1 MICLYVM
8 LSGFV
13 SVCYA
18 DGLGNVRSLSVADG
32 LSNDFVLDMAA
43 DGNGFVWV
51 GTKSGLNKITGFGI
65 LKYTEKNSRLASN
78 FVNAL
83 YYEKTSRTMWVG
95 TLNGISIVDCMTGQ
109 MSVLNTSNGLA
120 QNAIAD
126 ISPAADGGVWILYMN
141 NGVQYYDV
149 RHKRL
154 MPQQSY
160 TLHTLH
166 TSSHCCMDNGAG
178 QLYIGHNGEGMSVVD
193 LKRNRIERFRHNSG
207 DPESVPSDNVRSI
220 VCDLSG
226 NVWVGTNNGLAL
238 FDPLARK
245 FHRVASP
252 DIGDNIYSM
261 YLASDGNL
269 LVACNLNGVSV
280 VNTRNVALGDVASV
294 AVSKLHIDNAA
305 CNAARAILNDVYG
318 NVWIGSYG
326 IGVAF
331 VNPRPAAFNI
341 LPEIMDTNGKVC
353 RVYGIT
359 ASKDGG
365 LWLGSD
371 GGLSLYKDSKVAGHW
386 RFDDIL
392 RRASAFV
399 YVMYE
404 DKNGNVWM
412 GLDDEGVIV
421 FNRNTHTFRCVGLS
435 SRALDIHA
443 FLELAD
449 GSMLIGTEL
458 GIYLYKDAKTEYLK
472 NISSQLS
479 SPTVYGLVL
488 DHKGQLWVGTDGGG
502 VNVFSKT
509 GKLVARLNE
518 SNGLA
523 SSRVN
528 QLFVAKDK
536 SVWIATGNGLCHVK
550 DVEKPDKIETFDS
563 ANGLT
568 DPYVMSVTQDN
579 NGQIWVSTFTDIACL
594 DATSRSFVVYDF
606 NVGVTAGGFVE
617 GSAALTTDGYV
628 YFGSPK
634 GVCRVNPQLLRI
646 QKKVSKVYVVGS
658 ETVASDTRHLVPLFP
673 EEGAYRLPYDAS
685 TIRIA
690 FSVADYGERG
700 KVEYAYCMEGLD
712 NKWVFTDG
720 DDEVA
725 FRNLRPGKYKF
736 KVSAS
741 FIGGKIDE
749 DNIAEVEIIVSPPW
763 WATWWMMVIYALV
776 VAAATFQTVRVY
788 KRRLKLINALKLRDA
803 SLAMEREN
811 RQKEREMNDNRLQFF
826 TNIAHELRTPLTLV
840 VGPVDDMLNDADIAE
855 THKRKLRLVYQNA
868 VRLLGLI
875 NRLME
880 FRKTE
885 TGNYVLCISKGDIC
899 RTVRNVG
906 MRFMESQSDS
916 GVKLV
921 VDVPVESMEM
931 YFDNEAITNIL
942 DNLLSNAFKYTPAGG
957 QVRLALNVD
966 KSAAD
971 ITVEDNGY
979 GISKDALPHIFDRYY
994 QENGKHQASGTGIGL
1009 AFVQSLVKL
1018 HEASISVESEQ
1029 GKGTKFV
1036 VGLSRTNIYPK
1047 ALHKAEEETGMSTVA
1062 FGKVQTH
1069 DVNEHEGGEK
1079 PLVLVVEDNDEIR
1092 NYIAGELD
1100 DSFRVASSKNGLE
1113 AWNKIKETVPD
1124 IVVSDIMMPVMDG
1137 MELCRRIKGDI
1148 NTSHVPVILLTAK
1161 DTIDDK
1167 EAGYRCGADS
1177 YMTKPFSAKLL
1188 KARIKNLQESRLC
1201 LVKNIVAGNISV
1213 ADCEMGH
1220 DDTATDSL
1228 TDIDRKFISSY
1239 TSLVVENMEDSELDM
1254 SFFTEHLNMSY
1265 SSFYRKVKALCGM
1278 TPVEFLRQMRLKRSA
1293 ELLST
1298 GNFNVTEV
1306 ARMCGFD
1313 NIGYFRK
1320 CFKDEFGVAPSEYM
1334 KTKRKM

>member
-1 MICLYVM
+1 M
-8 LSGFV
+8 LLGFV
-13 SVCYA
+13 SVCQA
-18 DGLGNVRSLSVADG
+18 DGYENVRNLTVADG
-32 LSNDFVLDMAA
+32 LSNDFVLDMAV

-51 GTKSGLNKITGFGI
+51 GTKSGLNKISGYGI
-65 LKYTEKNSRLASN
+65 LKYTDKNSRLAGN
-78 FVNAL
+78 YVNAL
-83 YYEKTSRTMWVG
+83 YYEKTSNAMWVG

-109 MSVLNTSNGLA
+109 MSILNTSNGLA
-120 QNAIAD
+120 QNSIAD
-126 ISPAADGGVWILYMN
+126 ISQAADGGVWILYTN

-154 MPQQSY
+154 MPQPSY
-160 TLHTLH
+160 TIHTLH
-166 TSSHCCMDNGAG
+166 TNSHCCIDNGAG
-178 QLYIGHNGEGMSVVD
+178 QLYVGHNGEGMSVVD
-193 LKRNRIERFRHNSG
+193 LKRHRVERFRHNNG
-207 DPESVPSDNVRSI
+207 DPESIPSDNVRSI
-220 VCDLSG
+220 VCDFSG
-226 NVWVGTNNGLAL
+226 NIWVGTNNGLAL
-238 FDPLARK
+238 FNPLSHK
-245 FHRVASP
+245 FHKVSSP
-252 DIGDNIYSM
+252 NIGDNIYSM
-261 YLASDGNL
+261 YSTSNGNL

-280 VNTRNVALGDVASV
+280 INTRNVAHGGVSSE
-294 AVSKLHIDNAA
+294 AVTKLYVDNAA

-331 VNPRPAAFNI
+331 VNPRPEAFNVM
-341 LPEIMDTNGKVC
+341 PEITDDNGKIC
-353 RVYGIT
+353 HIYGIT

-371 GGLSLYKDSKVAGHW
+371 SGLSLCRDSKVAGHW
-386 RFDDIL
+386 HFNDIL
-392 RRASAFV
+392 RRTSAFV

-404 DKNGNVWM
+404 DKYGNVWI

-421 FNRNTHTFRCVGLS
+421 FNRTTHTFKRVDLS

-449 GSMLIGTEL
+449 GSMLIGSEL
-458 GIYLYKDAKTEYLK
+458 GIYLYKDGKTEYLK
-472 NISSQLS
+472 KLSSQLS

-502 VNVFSKT
+502 VSVFSKT
-509 GKLVARLNE
+509 GKLVAKLNE
-518 SNGLA
+518 ANGLT

-536 SVWIATGNGLCHVK
+536 SIWIATGNGLCHVK
-550 DVEKPDKIETFDS
+550 DVEKPEKIEKFDS
-563 ANGLT
+563 TNGLT
-568 DPYVMSVTQDN
+568 DPYVMSVTQDT
-579 NGQIWVSTFTDIACL
+579 NGQIWISTFTNIACL
-594 DATSRSFVVYDF
+594 DMQSRTFVVYDF

-634 GVCRVNPQLLRI
+634 GVCRVNTQLLRMH
-646 QKKVSKVYVVGS
+646 KKVSKVYVVGS
-658 ETVASDTRHLVPLFP
+658 ETVAPDTRHLVPLFP
-673 EEGAYRLPYDAS
+673 EDGAYRLPYDAS

-712 NKWVFTDG
+712 DKWVFTDG

-725 FRNLRPGKYKF
+725 FRNLRPGKYRF

-749 DNIAEVEIIVSPPW
+749 DNVAEVEIIVSPPW
-763 WATWWMMVIYALV
+763 WATWWMMIIYVLV
-776 VAAATFQTVRVY
+776 VAAVTFQIVRVY

-811 RQKEREMNDNRLQFF
+811 RRKEREMNDNRLRFF

-840 VGPVDDMLNDADIAE
+840 IGPVDDLLNNADIAE
-855 THKRKLRLVYQNA
+855 MHKRKLGLVYQNA

-875 NRLME
+875 NRLMD

-885 TGNYVLCISKGDIC
+885 TGNYTLCISKGDIC
-899 RTVRNVG
+899 KAVRNAG
-906 MRFMESQSDS
+906 MRFMESQSES
-916 GVKLV
+916 GVNLV
-921 VDVPVESMEM
+921 VDVPEECMDM

-966 KSAAD
+966 KSTAK
-971 ITVEDNGY
+971 IIVEDNGY

-1018 HEASISVESEQ
+1018 HEATISVESEQ

-1036 VGLSRTNIYPK
+1036 VCLSRTNIYPK
-1047 ALHKAEEETGMSTVA
+1047 ALHKTEAGQENPTVT
-1062 FGKVQTH
+1062 FGEVMAH
-1069 DVNEHEGGEK
+1069 DDNEQECNEK
-1079 PLVLVVEDNDEIR
+1079 PLVLVVEDNDDIR
-1092 NYIAGELD
+1092 NYIAGELG
-1100 DSFRVASSKNGLE
+1100 DSFKVVSTPNGLE

-1137 MELCRRIKGDI
+1137 IELCRRIKGDI

-1167 EAGYRCGADS
+1167 EEGYRCGADS

-1201 LVKNIVAGNISV
+1201 LVRNIVAGNISV
-1213 ADCEMGH
+1213 AECEIER

-1254 SFFTEHLNMSY
+1254 SFFTDRLNMSY

-1278 TPVEFLRQMRLKRSA
+1278 TPVEFLRQMRLKHSA

-1320 CFKDEFGVAPSEYM
+1320 CFKDEFGSAPSEYM
-1334 KTKRKM
+1334 KSKKKM